1 MIKRRAK
8 KCHSHDPGGTSFAF
22 SGIVCKCAICDEGD
36 LNSRGS
42 LRRKINMSV
51 NVLKI
56 HVPIHKQVAKRDWK
70 GNRTKSLRNS
80 SSVKDSIGVL
90 IVMIERKFP
99 LYFLSF
105 LPAPLWDDGNLSRN
119 FLRSKWTKRVSDRA
133 NRSARILLASLTE
146 NYG

>member
-1 MIKRRAK
+1 
-8 KCHSHDPGGTSFAF
+8 
-22 SGIVCKCAICDEGD
+22 
-36 LNSRGS
+36 
-42 LRRKINMSV
+42 MSV

-105 LPAPLWDDGNLSRN
+105 LPAPLLDDGNLSLN
-119 FLRSKWTKRVSDRA
+119 FLRSKSTKRVSDDA
-133 NRSARILLASLTE
+133 NRSARILVSSLTRI
-146 NYG
+146 YSQKMWLMRSM

>member
-1 MIKRRAK
+1 
-8 KCHSHDPGGTSFAF
+8 
-22 SGIVCKCAICDEGD
+22 
-36 LNSRGS
+36 
-42 LRRKINMSV
+42 MSV
-51 NVLKI
+51 NALKI
-56 HVPIHKQVAKRDWK
+56 HVPINKRVRKRDWK

-80 SSVKDSIGVL
+80 SSVKDSIAVL

-105 LPAPLWDDGNLSRN
+105 LPAPLLDDGNLSLN
-119 FLRSKWTKRVSDRA
+119 FLRSKSTKRVSDDA